1 MSIVTQKIENN
12 LKISFKNKKI
22 FDHFQV
28 FAVRSPL
35 GADLRDVL
43 RLLHH
48 PDELRE
54 IREDLLHLSAEVISY
69 IVYLKSRNGRFRVQI
84 LLKDSEAVILMQNQE
99 RIMPYQTPFY
109 YYGQSYKAST
119 IIIYVSR
126 VINISNLLVSTTLD
140 SLI

>member
-54 IREDLLHLSAEVISY
+54 IRQDLLHLSAEVISY
-69 IVYLKSRNGRFRVQI
+69 ILYLQPQNGRFRVQI
-84 LLKDSEAVILMQNQE
+84 LLKEAETVILMQKQE
-99 RIMPYQTPFY
+99 RIMPQTPFY
-109 YYGQSYKAST
+109 YCGQSYKAST